1 MGHTHTKKKSVRDG
15 EMGKKLKYKKGE
27 TTEKLNE
34 SYTLEGPSTFQHC
47 QKRFVRFRVGSAHT
61 DIGLHIHPALQL

>member
-1 MGHTHTKKKSVRDG
+1 MGHTKKSVCKRWWNG
-15 EMGKKLKYKKGE
+15 EKKTLKYKKGE

-47 QKRFVRFRVGSAHT
+47 RKRFVRFRVGSAHT
-61 DIGLHIHPALQL
+61 DIGLHIHPAL